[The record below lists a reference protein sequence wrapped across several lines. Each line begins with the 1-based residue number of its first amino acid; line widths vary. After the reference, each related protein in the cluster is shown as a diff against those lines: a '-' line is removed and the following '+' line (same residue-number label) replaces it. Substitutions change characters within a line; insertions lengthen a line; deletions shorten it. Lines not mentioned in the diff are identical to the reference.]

1 MSTSLWKYRRT
12 RNGRRTWAC
21 GLLYNACALW
31 VGVHYSPS
39 NRRYCIN
46 VLPFFTFWYSAEGG
60 CEP

>member
-1 MSTSLWKYRRT
+1 M
-12 RNGRRTWAC
+12 
-21 GLLYNACALW
+21 LYNECALW